1 MAANLSPEYL
11 SAEEAYKAARD
22 PAEKLVCLER
32 MLATIPKHKGTEKM
46 QADLKRRIAA
56 AREAAEHAGGKKG
69 FGVRVEREG
78 AAQIV
83 LVGAPNAGKSAL
95 VEAATNAHVEI
106 GDHPFTTRTPT
117 PAILRYENVPFQLVD
132 LPPVS
137 REHMDHWVTD
147 VIRTADSALWVID
160 VSDPEFAALMDEVTA
175 VLEERKLRLVPHSQ
189 APRTRTEI
197 VRPIGTL
204 VVAAKA
210 DEPQSAEILP
220 RLRERLPAGLPLVA
234 LSALGDSDFTPL
246 GRALFDA
253 HAIVRVYPKV
263 PGKEVDRSVPFILHR
278 GDSVVD
284 FARMVHKDFA
294 EHLKYARIWGH
305 GKFEGQRVPRD
316 EPLTDRDVVE
326 LHL

>member
-11 SAEEAYKAARD
+11 AAEEAFKAAKD
-22 PAEKLVCLER
+22 PDEKIACLER

-46 QADLKRRIAA
+46 QADLKRRIANA
-56 AREAAEHAGGKKG
+56 HETAEHARGKKG

-78 AAQIV
+78 AAQVV

-106 GDHPFTTRTPT
+106 GDHPFTTRSPA
-117 PAILRYENVPFQLVD
+117 PAILRFENVRFQLVD
-132 LPPVS
+132 LPAVS

-160 VSDPEFAALMDEVTA
+160 ASDREFAARMDEVA
-175 VLEERKLRLVPHSQ
+175 SALDERKLRLVPHAD
-189 APRTRTEI
+189 APKSRAET
-197 VRPIGTL
+197 VRRIGTL
-204 VVAAKA
+204 AVASKT

-220 RLRERLPAGLPLVA
+220 RLRERLPAGMPLVA
-234 LSALGDSDFTPL
+234 LSALGDSDFAPL

-253 HAIVRVYPKV
+253 HALVRVYPKV
-263 PGKEVDRSVPFILHR
+263 PGKEADLSEPFILCR
-278 GDSVVD
+278 GDSVLE
-284 FARMVHKDFA
+284 FARMVHEDFA

-305 GKFEGQRVPRD
+305 GKFEGQRVPRE
-316 EPLTDRDVVE
+316 EPLTDGDVIE
-326 LHL
+326 LHM